1 MLRYGIIIQGWTHN
15 KSRYLSNYKKS
26 LDVGVRVMVFKN
38 TFNTV
43 SAISWRSALLV
54 KEIRVNGKKHQPAA
68 SH

>member
-1 MLRYGIIIQGWTHN
+1 MGARAPGPIHGGWSSWSPEWTGC
-15 KSRYLSNYKKS
+15 S
-26 LDVGVRVMVFKN
+26 KN

-43 SAISWRSALLV
+43 SAISWQSALLV